1 VRTRWETLYETFN
14 DIVRNTDER
23 TFTRLASG
31 APLAAFP
38 DLQGLLAYLVEGTGD
53 LDERDRV
60 LGALVAQARR
70 AHTRELATALL
81 WLALWPGLCGVYR
94 RRLRWRA
101 CADES
106 VSAIA
111 YEFTS
116 LVAELDVARV
126 RRVAATLVRSTE
138 RAVVAALR
146 APSEEV
152 PLGASLLETLNVSP
166 CVLEH
171 ELRVARQWLER
182 LLGTDADLV
191 LAVAVLDEPHGEAA
205 ERIGISAVSARKRYQ
220 RALARMRETYVRE
233 AVA

>member
-1 VRTRWETLYETFN
+1 MHTRWESLYETFGE
-14 DIVRNTDER
+14 IVRNADER
-23 TFTRLASG
+23 TFARLASE

-38 DLQGLLAYLVEGTGD
+38 DLQTLFALLLEGDGD
-53 LDERDRV
+53 LDERDRI

-70 AHTRELATALL
+70 ADTRELATALL

-94 RRLRWRA
+94 RRLHWRA
-101 CADES
+101 CPDES

-116 LVAELDVARV
+116 LLAVLDVGHV

-138 RAVVAALR
+138 RAVVATLR

-152 PLGASLLETLNVSP
+152 PLAASVLETLNVSP

-182 LLGTDADLV
+182 LLGADADLV

-205 ERIGISAVSARKRYQ
+205 ARIGISAVNARKRYQ
-220 RALARMRETYVRE
+220 RALARVRENYVRE